1 MLRILNIMQKLT
13 NRVLLLIRNRG
24 FFDAAQ
30 FVTIMVVCFLR
41 GLIKGYPLVFFGKH
55 VTIRCRKKLKIGKFS
70 RIEDFVEID
79 AFGSAGITI
88 GRETKI
94 GKYSILRV
102 PGVPFEIGAGISIG
116 DRTTLAEFCFV
127 GGAGL
132 ISIGEDNS
140 IGQYVSIHPQ
150 NHVNSHKLSPTI
162 SKGITIGSNN
172 WVGAKVTILDGV
184 TLGDGN
190 IFGAGAVVT
199 KSFGSGKTVLGIP
212 GKIIQQST

>member
-1 MLRILNIMQKLT
+1 MQKLT

-30 FVTIMVVCFLR
+30 FVTIMAVSFLR

-79 AFGSAGITI
+79 AFGSTGVTI

-94 GKYSILRV
+94 GKYTILRV
-102 PGVPFEIGAGISIG
+102 PGVPFKMGAGISIG

-132 ISIGEDNS
+132 VSIGEDNS

-190 IFGAGAVVT
+190 TFGAGTVVT
-199 KSFGSGKTVLGIP
+199 KSFRCGKTVLGNP
-212 GKIIQQST
+212 GKAI